1 MVKWEMDET
10 LGKGTQLQVYS
21 VMDKFADNC
30 CQGSVKARYVYAPC
44 CRTEIA
50 QVSKHTATG
59 VQNFRCL
66 YVNSAPQTFSPAIP
80 LTPSIQRG
88 GMETTVDNILLSWN

>member
-1 MVKWEMDET
+1 MVKWEMDEP

-30 CQGSVKARYVYAPC
+30 CPGSVKACYVFAPC

-50 QVSKHTATG
+50 QVSKHTAPG

-66 YVNSAPQTFSPAIP
+66 CVNSAPQTFSPAIP
-80 LTPSIQRG
+80 PDPIQRP
-88 GMETTVDNILLSWN
+88 EWKRLLTISCLVEIN